1 MVRYSPAGVP
11 VLECLLDHRST
22 QQEADLP
29 RLVEFEIRALA
40 LGDIVTRLAGVAPGT
55 ELAVEGFLAPS
66 RKGSK
71 TLLLHITGFSRL
83 PAVESAGGAD
93 EVGVGGPG

>member
-1 MVRYSPAGVP
+1 

-22 QQEADLP
+22 QQEAKLP

-40 LGDIVTRLAGVAPGT
+40 LGDIVTELARVAPGT

-71 TLLLHITGFSRL
+71 TLMLHITAFA
-83 PAVESAGGAD
+83 PAPAESN
-93 EVGVGGPG
+93 